1 LPATIINNGMDA
13 MKTSIA
19 VVIVSLVLSTGIAVA
34 QNSSQNSNAQANN
47 TPQSNAQQTN
57 AQQSNAQQSNAQQ
70 NNAQQNN
77 AEQNSSL
84 PARDNANTTAN
95 PQGDQ
100 RIIRDVRHELL
111 MLPYYGVF
119 DWLQFRVNDGTVTL
133 QGAVSRPTLKTDA
146 ERVVKKIEGVERVDN
161 QIQVLPASPMDDNI
175 RRAVLYRIYDQA
187 GMQRYAMGAI
197 PAIHIVVNN
206 GRVTLYGIVDSDM
219 DKQIAYTQASSVPG
233 VFQVT
238 NDLMVANDKAK

>member
-1 LPATIINNGMDA
+1 
-13 MKTSIA
+13 MKYKIFRTLI
-19 VVIVSLVLSTGIAVA
+19 LVLVTGILVTY
-34 QNSSQNSNAQANN
+34 SNAA
-47 TPQSNAQQTN
+47 AQTN
-57 AQQSNAQQSNAQQ
+57 PRVVR
-70 NNAQQNN
+70 
-77 AEQNSSL
+77 E
-84 PARDNANTTAN
+84 
-95 PQGDQ
+95 
-100 RIIRDVRHELL
+100 VRHELAT
-111 MLPYYGVF
+111 LPYYGVF